1 VEHELSGRQRERL
14 DEIALVDAITPPS
27 LATVTAV
34 TLAGV
39 EKSFGARP
47 ALLGADFSLRWGEV
61 HALLGENGAG
71 KSTLMNILS
80 GFYTADA
87 GVVEVNGAA
96 VRYENPSQ
104 AADAGLGMIHQHFK
118 LVGPLSVI
126 ENIRLACAR
135 RAGWKTQAEAVT
147 AMQTLGAQLGFK
159 MNPKSRVDEMA
170 VSDRQ
175 KLEIMKVLL
184 AGAKILIMDEPT
196 AVLTEEE
203 AKATLSLARDLAA
216 GGRAVVLI
224 THKLRDVLG
233 YTDRVTVMRAG
244 KTIIDGAASAGMT
257 ASSLAR
263 AMVGAEPVGA
273 VPRSS
278 TRPER
283 EILRLIDICADA
295 SEHGVPLHGISLDVR
310 GGEIFGLAGVGGN
323 GQAEL
328 VDTLIG
334 IKRATAGTMLIN
346 ESPAPN
352 GPEARREAGLR
363 FIPADR
369 MGMGL
374 FGELPLMI
382 NISIPRLTPAKP
394 EKRWLVLKRWMAALA
409 AKAIAEFEVAGAAPE
424 IPVRLLSGGNAQKLM
439 LAREFAGHFSILIAH
454 SPTRGLDIRAVQ
466 AVQAR
471 LRAATE
477 QKIAVLL
484 ISEDLDEIM
493 DLADRVAVMS
503 HGHLSPATPIAEIDR
518 ARIGELMLGVA

>member
-1 VEHELSGRQRERL
+1 M
-14 DEIALVDAITPPS
+14 
-27 LATVTAV
+27 TAV

-47 ALLGADFSLRWGEV
+47 ALLGANFTLEWGEV

-96 VRYENPSQ
+96 VCYENP
-104 AADAGLGMIHQHFK
+104 AAAAAAGVGMIHQHFK

-126 ENIRLACAR
+126 ENLQLACAK
-135 RAGWKTQAEAVT
+135 RASWKNQAEAIA
-147 AMQTLGAQLGFK
+147 AMQRLGKQLGFTL
-159 MNPKSRVDEMA
+159 NPKSRVDELA
-170 VSDRQ
+170 VSDQQ

-196 AVLTEEE
+196 AVLTEVE
-203 AKATLSLARDLAA
+203 AKAALSLARSLAA
-216 GGRAVVLI
+216 GGLAVVLI

-244 KTIIDGAASAGMT
+244 KTIIEGAVSAGMT
-257 ASSLAR
+257 AGSLAT
-263 AMVGAEPVGA
+263 AMVGAEPVGS
-273 VPRSS
+273 VPRNPV
-278 TRPER
+278 RPER
-283 EILRLIDICADA
+283 ELLRLQKICTTAN
-295 SEHGVPLHGISLDVR
+295 EHGVSLHNVSLDVR
-310 GGEIFGLAGVGGN
+310 GGEILGIAGVGGN
-323 GQAEL
+323 GQVEL
-328 VDTLIG
+328 VDMLIG
-334 IKRATAGTMLIN
+334 MKAAQSGDMLIAGQD
-346 ESPAPN
+346 APH

-369 MGMGL
+369 MGLGL
-374 FGELPLMI
+374 FGELPLMV
-382 NISIPRLTPAKP
+382 NIAIPRLVASKP
-394 EKRWLVLKRWMAALA
+394 ERRWFVFKKWMAELA
-409 AKAIAEFEVAGAAPE
+409 KTAITEFEVAGASPDV
-424 IPVRLLSGGNAQKLM
+424 PVRLLSGGNAQKLM
-439 LAREFAGHFSILIAH
+439 LAREFSGSFSILIAH

-477 QKIAVLL
+477 ARVAVLL

-493 DLADRVAVMS
+493 ELADRVSVMS
-503 HGHLSPATPIAEIDR
+503 HGRLTEAEPIADIDR
-518 ARIGELMLGVA
+518 AKIGRLMLEMT